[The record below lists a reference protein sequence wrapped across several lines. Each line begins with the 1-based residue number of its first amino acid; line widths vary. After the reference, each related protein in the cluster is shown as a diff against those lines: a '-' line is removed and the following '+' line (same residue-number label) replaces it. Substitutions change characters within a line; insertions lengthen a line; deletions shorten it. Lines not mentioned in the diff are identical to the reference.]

1 MKAYD
6 LDQPMDRLIDLAVRK
21 FGPVEFQKV
30 SLGGLSLEVLQVT
43 DMQQYIETLV
53 NRTRAG
59 KTVSLPL
66 WAKVWPSCLVLGYML
81 SRYPFPEGCRILEIG
96 AGGAVNGMVLASRG
110 LAVTIS
116 DIDPDA
122 LLFSRI
128 NVLKNGL
135 EEFAT
140 ITRMDFT
147 RSDDETRFDCI
158 VGCEV
163 LYDEAAYEPLIG
175 FLDRHLAVDASA
187 EVFLALDEKRQTRKF
202 FTQVAE
208 HFSMARTC
216 SKYNEKVTGEERTV
230 NLFRLKRKTA

>member
-1 MKAYD
+1 MKEYD

-30 SLGGLSLEVLQVT
+30 SLGGLSLEVLQVR

-53 NRTRAG
+53 NKTRAG
-59 KTVSLPL
+59 KSVSLPL

-81 SRYPFPEGCRILEIG
+81 SRYPFTDGCRILEIG

-116 DIDPDA
+116 DIDQDA

-135 EEFAT
+135 EEFAAV
-140 ITRMDFT
+140 TRMDFT
-147 RSDDETRFDCI
+147 RNDDEVRFDCI
-158 VGCEV
+158 VGCEI
-163 LYDEAAYEPLIG
+163 LYDEAAYDPLIG
-175 FLDRHLAVDASA
+175 FLNSHLAQGDSA
-187 EVFLALDEKRQTRKF
+187 EVFLALDEKRQTSKF
-202 FTQVAE
+202 FAQAAE

-216 SKYNEKVTGEERTV
+216 SKYKEKDTGEERAV
-230 NLFRLKRKTA
+230 NLFRLKRKSA